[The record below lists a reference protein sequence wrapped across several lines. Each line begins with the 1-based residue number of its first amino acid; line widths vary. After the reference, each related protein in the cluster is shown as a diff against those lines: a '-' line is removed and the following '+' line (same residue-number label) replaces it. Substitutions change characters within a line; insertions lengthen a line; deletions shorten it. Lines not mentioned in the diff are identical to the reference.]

1 MLVRTTIF
9 ERITAKATDPDVIAC
24 ACCERRL
31 HSMRDIIGSFSRSL
45 FVVVAVVYNHI
56 KFEKSQT
63 RLVSHS
69 KTHSKAF
76 FVPREVVVMW

>member
-1 MLVRTTIF
+1 
-9 ERITAKATDPDVIAC
+9 
-24 ACCERRL
+24 
-31 HSMRDIIGSFSRSL
+31 MRDIIGSFSRSL

-63 RLVSHS
+63 QLVSHS

>member
-1 MLVRTTIF
+1 MCGIIGSFSRSLF
-9 ERITAKATDPDVIAC
+9 
-24 ACCERRL
+24 
-31 HSMRDIIGSFSRSL
+31 IGSFSRSL